1 MPLELAPA
9 PFPLTPPHIFV
20 IDLIAMLSRDFDP
33 SVCKEGGALRPPA
46 LETRAV
52 RLVFN
57 PRNHKVRQMAELMRE
72 DVEQAGFIVDDF
84 GGEFDGRVVGVRS
97 RHDRVGRVV

>member
-9 PFPLTPPHIFV
+9 PFPLAPPHVLV
-20 IDLIAMLSRDFDP
+20 IDLIAVLSRDFDP
-33 SVCKEGGALRPPA
+33 SVCKEGGTFRPPA

-57 PRNHKVRQMAELMRE
+57 PRNHEVSYMAELVRQ
-72 DVEQAGFIVDDF
+72 DVEQAGFVVDDF
-84 GGEFDGRVVGVRS
+84 RGEFDGGVVGVRS